1 MQNTVV
7 KMEDQS
13 VVYVYRLFNGRVITL
28 DKLISSAELLRIEKV
43 VSHGESEDVR
53 KLSNNS

>member
-1 MQNTVV
+1 
-7 KMEDQS
+7 MEDQS

-53 KLSNNS
+53 KLSNNSQ